1 MAKVK
6 YYFDSEDLEYKR
18 IKSKKG
24 KKIGGIFLWILS
36 SALFGLI
43 GFWILE
49 NTSLL
54 DTPKGRIQKREIE
67 NLKFR
72 YKLLNKKMEHIDE
85 VLQEIAERDNNLY
98 RTYFNADPISLEQR
112 KAGFGG
118 INRYKDLEGF
128 EYSDLL
134 INTTKQIDIISKEL
148 VIQSKSLDE
157 IYRLAQS
164 QEKLF
169 AAIPAIQPIKNEH
182 LKRLASGFGYRT
194 DPFTKIKK
202 FHSGMDFSAKEGTP
216 AYVTGDGIV
225 ERADNLM
232 SGYGNLVIVDHGF
245 GYRTYYAHLSRYN
258 VKKGDRLK
266 RGDIVGFVG
275 STGRSQGPHLHYEVR
290 VNGEPINPV
299 HFYYGSI
306 SAKEFEEISKLSKQ
320 ENQSLD

>member
-157 IYRLAQS
+157 IYGLAQS